1 MDREQAPTMCEVHS
15 PEHAPVSFGT
25 GTKGGAIY
33 AADGTW
39 LGSLAFP
46 NLPPVGEYG
55 KDWDVRF
62 EGPLDLWLI

>member
-1 MDREQAPTMCEVHS
+1 MLFRSIPSKVDS
-15 PEHAPVSFGT
+15 T
-25 GTKGGAIY
+25 GWTLNRDSGAIY

-55 KDWDVRF
+55 KDWDVHF
-62 EGPLDLWLI
+62 EGPLDLWLT